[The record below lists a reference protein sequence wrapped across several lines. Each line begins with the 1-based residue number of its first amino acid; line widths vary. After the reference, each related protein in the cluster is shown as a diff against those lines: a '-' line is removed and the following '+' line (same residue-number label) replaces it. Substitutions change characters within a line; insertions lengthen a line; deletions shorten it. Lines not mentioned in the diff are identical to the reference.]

1 MAKTKSLTTQKINA
15 IVKKKVDSALEDKV
29 KTYGPS
35 IGSAES
41 GTLDK
46 KPRKIAGT
54 SLLKRLY
61 RNSDPLRKGIN
72 VITDAVVVGGSHL
85 EPWKGEKFNERHSLI
100 LYRFFDEP
108 NDEDTMNDLNRDTG
122 HDLFTYGD
130 AYHEIVTD
138 LALFSKFKAQLNDN
152 RVDPYNVVIPFKL
165 YRLDPE
171 TMEVKTDKD
180 GTITEYIQTVQGGTN
195 SFSANQVIHYKLSSP
210 LDPNYGLAPGSVM
223 QNLIASYIYITDY
236 NGKFFENN
244 ATPRLHIDLGEK
256 ADPKKMGE
264 FIDKIEAQIKGQ
276 PHKNL
281 VTGGG
286 VKVNPISLKVD
297 EEFQNYSVTLR
308 NEILSQLGVMPI
320 IAGSLESVGST
331 GELQVVL
338 FKTLAVKP
346 IQQIMEDRINRKII
360 KNLFKGVKLSYKF
373 NPVDALDAKYMS
385 EMDSADLKNQVRTIN
400 EVRESRGLAAVSWGD
415 TPVIPFSN
423 ASLATLPIDGKPKE
437 KPIEEKPKPENKKP
451 KKRKDGIQNI

>member
-1 MAKTKSLTTQKINA
+1 MAKTTKPMTTQKINA
-15 IVKKKVDSALEDKV
+15 IVNKKVDKLLGEKS

-35 IGSAES
+35 IGSVNT

-46 KPRKIAGT
+46 EPRKVAETG
-54 SLLKRLY
+54 LLKRLY

-72 VITDAVVVGGSHL
+72 VITDATVVGGSHL

-108 NDEDTMNDLNRDTG
+108 NDEDTMNDLNRDVG
-122 HDLFTYGD
+122 HDLLTYGD
-130 AYHEIVTD
+130 AYQEIVTD
-138 LALFSKFKAQLNDN
+138 MPSFNKFKTQLNDN
-152 RVDPYNVVIPFKL
+152 RVDPYNVIIPFQL

-171 TMEVKTDKD
+171 TMQVKTDKD
-180 GTITEYIQTVQGGTN
+180 GTILEYVQTVQGGTN
-195 SFSANQVIHYKLSSP
+195 SFSAKQVIHYKLSSP

-244 ATPRLHIDLGEK
+244 ATPRLHIDLGDK
-256 ADPKKMGE
+256 ADPKKLAE

-281 VTGGG
+281 ITGGG
-286 VKVNPISLKVD
+286 VKVTPISLKVD
-297 EEFQNYSVTLR
+297 DEFQNYSVTLR

-320 IAGSLESVGST
+320 IAGSLENVGAT

-346 IQQIMEDRINRKII
+346 LQQIIEDRINRKII
-360 KNLFKGVKLSYKF
+360 KNLFKGVMLAYKF

-400 EVRESRGLAAVSWGD
+400 EVRESRGLPAVSWGD

-423 ASLATLPIDGKPKE
+423 ASLATLPTDEKPKE
-437 KPIEEKPKPENKKP
+437 KPVVEEQPKPKDKKP
-451 KKRKDGIQNI
+451 KKRKDGI